1 MQRPIP
7 EIKGDQV
14 LIEIKKTGIC
24 GSDVHYLKHG
34 KIGSFILQEPMCLG
48 HESSGVIVKLG
59 PDVAKL
65 AVGARNLTVGQR
77 VALEPGV
84 VCRTCEFCKAGQYEV
99 STCTLPGRD
108 GWMGS

>member
-1 MQRPIP
+1 M
-7 EIKGDQV
+7 
-14 LIEIKKTGIC
+14 IEIKKTGIC

-59 PDVAKL
+59 PDVTKTRKL
-65 AVGARNLTVGQR
+65 ELGQR

-84 VCRTCEFCKAGQYEV
+84 VCRVCEFCKAGQYEV
-99 STCTLPGRD
+99 SLSFVFQCGNGQGR
-108 GWMGS
+108 GRGGIEGGRSL